1 MHRNSNIKCDFYI
14 ENDDI
19 LKLYKQVDI
28 CNEDTISFS
37 FYGINF

>member
-1 MHRNSNIKCDFYI
+1 MHGNSNIKCDFYSYI

-28 CNEDTISFS
+28 CNEETVSS
-37 FYGINF
+37 VWME